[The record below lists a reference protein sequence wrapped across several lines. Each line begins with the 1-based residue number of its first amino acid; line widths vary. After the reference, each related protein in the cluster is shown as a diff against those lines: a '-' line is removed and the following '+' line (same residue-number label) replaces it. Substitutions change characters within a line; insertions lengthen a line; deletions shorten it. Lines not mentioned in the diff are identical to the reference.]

1 MPLIKSRSM
10 RIHGLLWMLS
20 LLATVAVAAQKT
32 APAEVEITAEP
43 HHRLIFQN
51 DYVRVFDA
59 TVVPR
64 DATLMH
70 LHHHDYVYVALGTA
84 TISNEVKGKSP
95 VQVTLADGE
104 TRFSDGGFAHVARNV
119 GTTTFHAIAVEL
131 LQDDKMR
138 TAPSRWDSEP
148 APRVQGGTQEV
159 LFVKDGVRVSRVELQ
174 TAGFEAQHHHTG
186 PHLAIAVTDLTLRSE
201 APDKTASNT
210 DLKAGEVKW
219 VGGNITHTVTN
230 VGSQPAKLV
239 SLEF

>member
-1 MPLIKSRSM
+1 M
-10 RIHGLLWMLS
+10 RIHGLLWMLFLLGTVS
-20 LLATVAVAAQKT
+20 LAAQKT
-32 APAEVEITAEP
+32 APPEVEITAEP
-43 HHRLIFQN
+43 HHRVIFQN

-59 TVVPR
+59 TVAPR

-70 LHHHDYVYVALGTA
+70 LHRHDYVYVALGTA
-84 TISNEVKGKSP
+84 TISNEVKGKAP

-104 TRFSDGGFAHVARNV
+104 ARFSEGGFAHLVQNV

-131 LQDDKMR
+131 LQDEKMR
-138 TAPSRWDSEP
+138 SAPSRWDSEP
-148 APRVQGGTQEV
+148 AIRAQGGAEEV

-174 TAGFEAQHHHTG
+174 TAGFEASHHHAG
-186 PHLAIAVTDLTLRSE
+186 PHLVIAVTDLTLRSE
-201 APDKTASNT
+201 APDKTASNI

-219 VGGNITHTVTN
+219 IGGNITHTVTN